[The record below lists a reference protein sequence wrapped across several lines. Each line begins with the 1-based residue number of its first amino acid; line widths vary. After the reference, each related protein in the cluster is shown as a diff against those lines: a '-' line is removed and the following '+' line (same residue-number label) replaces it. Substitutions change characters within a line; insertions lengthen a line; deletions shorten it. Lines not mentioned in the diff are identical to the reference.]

1 METLTGPPEASEQQV
16 IEAPVDREK
25 LSLIDRAKDLANNF
39 RERIRATFPDQ
50 PKNQVTDLIGD
61 SLADLAIEEADKPQ
75 TDEQVLETEVAFVA
89 SGTQAAEDGLIG
101 SSKDPIRKEIVAGD
115 STNVVDAVRVIA
127 NSGDSATAETIAH
140 DIENIESELDRE
152 DQVEK
157 LAEGTTTAAIYLE
170 SGETLSNG
178 ELKKLKNNA
187 EAWIEDRQ
195 KWHTEELDLAH
206 AAALELSKKLGDPPR
221 IIAMRGGCGS
231 GKSFAVKSLYG
242 DRGIFD
248 EEGDVP
254 GAVKPDY
261 FKTRIKKKEIESPPP
276 PGIKVTSE
284 QVHLESTGM
293 NAMFTELLAQ
303 DPAASL
309 LIDKQLEAADD
320 ITSIIEM
327 GKKYGKPVELLDN
340 DVPIELSAFRVL
352 KRQVGGVDPNIRFDG
367 VSAGFRGIRVN
378 REAALSAV
386 DSEEIVVNYSLRAFD
401 PESRQQIEI
410 AQKIDG
416 RVVARAGFENLAEQ
430 VINQPEAETD
440 QEIQEA
446 ASRIISNE
454 YIEEFVAKFFDDSE
468 RSEKGRMEA
477 RKILGAYVGLDMTVE
492 DALASKAEGIE
503 ADPDSPMF
511 SEDYKD
517 KLIAWKAGRDE
528 L

>member
-1 METLTGPPEASEQQV
+1 METLTGPTVTSEQQV
-16 IEAPVDREK
+16 IEAPVQQEK
-25 LSLIDRAKDLANNF
+25 LSLLNRAKDLANNF
-39 RERIRATFPDQ
+39 RERIRGTFPGQSED
-50 PKNQVTDLIGD
+50 QVTNLTGD
-61 SLADLAIEEADKPQ
+61 ALADFAVGEADKPQ
-75 TDEQVLETEVAFVA
+75 TDDQALETEVAFVA
-89 SGTQAAEDGLIG
+89 SGNEAVEDGLIG
-101 SSKDPIRKEIVAGD
+101 GSNDPIRKEIVAGD
-115 STNVVDAVRVIA
+115 LDHVVGAVRDIA
-127 NSGDSATAETIAH
+127 DSGDIATAETIAR
-140 DIENIESELDRE
+140 DVEIIESELDR
-152 DQVEK
+152 QAQIEK
-157 LAEGTTTAAIYLE
+157 LEKGIGTVSIYMVD
-170 SGETLSNG
+170 GETLSYG
-178 ELKKLKNNA
+178 ELKKQKNSA
-187 EAWIEDRQ
+187 EAWLRDRQ
-195 KWHTEELDLAH
+195 EWHVDELDSAH
-206 AAALELSKKLGDPPR
+206 NAALELSEKLGNPPR

-231 GKSFAVKSLYG
+231 GKSFAVRSMYG

-261 FKTRIKKKEIESPPP
+261 FKTRIKQKELESPPP
-276 PGIKVTSE
+276 PGVKVTSE

-293 NAMFTELLAQ
+293 NAMFTERLAQ
-303 DPAASL
+303 DPEASL
-309 LIDKQLEAADD
+309 LIDKQLEVADD
-320 ITSIIEM
+320 ITSLIEM

-340 DVPIELSAFRVL
+340 DVPLELSAFRVL

-386 DSEEIVVNYSLRAFD
+386 ESEEIVTEYSLRAFD

-410 AQKIDG
+410 AKKIDG
-416 RVVARAGFENLAEQ
+416 MVVARAGYEDLAEQ
-430 VINQPEAETD
+430 VINQPEAKTD

-446 ASRIISNE
+446 ASQIITDE
-454 YIEEFVAKFFDDSE
+454 YIEDFVAKFFDDSE

-492 DALASKAEGIE
+492 EALASKAAGIE

-517 KLIAWKAGRDE
+517 KLVAWKGQQDG